1 MKLFLVKRTDDI
13 GYDEYDAFVC
23 AAESEEQA
31 RSMLPDDEW
40 HMKEYVIGLI
50 MCEWTKDLN
59 KIEVEYI
66 GEADEKYTEPAVI
79 LASFNAG

>member
-1 MKLFLVKRTDDI
+1 MKLFLVKRTDYV
-13 GYDEYDAFVC
+13 GYDEFDAFVC